1 MCEYASLKKSVSL
14 WVCICHSPPS
24 ECHSQWRTCWPVGE
38 SRLSATCSWGRWVA
52 GCLCWVE
59 FDQIPPALRGYC
71 PPSKAPPFWLQMMK
85 RLHSR
90 HWSILATYFYTNI
103 LEIDTC
109 SLEQFKF
116 DHLLYWL
123 YQTITFSLLG
133 FTGHFI
139 VGRFLLHT
147 IRNRKYSFKTSKI
160 NSKDCLFANPPKRNL
175 LPFDQTVWDVWLLAC
190 KAVRQAGKQVY
201 SSSKRT
207 PELQNQHLVF
217 FLFVCI
223 SKRDWVCT

>member
-1 MCEYASLKKSVSL
+1 MSPV
-14 WVCICHSPPS
+14 WVQRAVGVA
-24 ECHSQWRTCWPVGE
+24 ESQVVFVELNLTRFLQHYVDTVLQAKHLHFDCKWWRDLT
-38 SRLSATCSWGRWVA
+38 
-52 GCLCWVE
+52 
-59 FDQIPPALRGYC
+59 
-71 PPSKAPPFWLQMMK
+71 
-85 RLHSR
+85 HSR

-109 SLEQFKF
+109 SLEQFKLN
-116 DHLLYWL
+116 HSLYWL
-123 YQTITFSLLG
+123 YQTITFSFLG